1 MLISYLWGTLTEGV
15 DYKFDRCRTV
25 VVVGVGFPSL
35 NDRMKAIQYAY
46 DQKFGKGKGWD
57 YGVLFPT
64 VRRIRQACGRVVR
77 SPSDYGIRVLADARF
92 THASV
97 AKMKRFS
104 IHMHFPDDERKEFVD
119 VKPEKVKFS
128 MMNFFGDIKGNGT
141 NVTKAGDMKAMDIIN
156 DKKTAPVVKS
166 VNSQDE
172 KVRP

>member
-1 MLISYLWGTLTEGV
+1 
-15 DYKFDRCRTV
+15 
-25 VVVGVGFPSL
+25 
-35 NDRMKAIQYAY
+35 MKAIQYAY

-64 VRRIRQACGRVVR
+64 VRRVRQACGRVVR

-104 IHMHFPDDERKEFVD
+104 IHMQFPDDERREFVD

-128 MMNFFGDIKGNGT
+128 MMNFFGDIKGNGM
-141 NVTKAGDMKAMDIIN
+141 NVTKAGDTEAMVIIN
-156 DKKTAPVVKS
+156 DKKTAPVVKG
-166 VNSQDE
+166 VNSQDVKSEAVKAQAAKAHDTAGDKGLE
-172 KVRP
+172 KVLTFTTMTLRKKEHGK